1 MAQNKIFVMQME
13 LGMMANFVYLIGC
26 PETKEAAVIDP
37 AWEVD
42 TILREAEKNDLKITK
57 ALLTHTHFD
66 HCNGVGELVEKTDA
80 KVYIHK
86 EESGEIPAIKENVVS
101 TKSGDEIE
109 IGKLKVKFI
118 HTPGHTKGSQCFY
131 IGDNLVSGDTL
142 FINACGRTDLP
153 GGSPEELYYS
163 LALLK
168 KMDDKTIL
176 LPGHN
181 YGHVPH
187 ATLAEQKVEN
197 PFLVAPNLKAFL
209 RFMGH

>member
-1 MAQNKIFVMQME
+1 MAQRKIFVMQME

-26 PETKEAAVIDP
+26 AETREAAVVDP

-42 TILREAEKNDLKITK
+42 TVLREAEKNGYKITK
-57 ALLTHTHFD
+57 AFLTHTHFD
-66 HCNGVGELVEKTDA
+66 HCNGAGELVEKTDA

-86 EESGEIPAIKENVVS
+86 EEASEIPMLKENVVS
-101 TKSGDEIE
+101 TKSGDEIK
-109 IGKLKVKFI
+109 IGKLNVKFI
-118 HTPGHTKGSQCFY
+118 HTPGHTKGSQCFL
-131 IGDNLVSGDTL
+131 IDDNLVSGDTL

-153 GGSPEELYYS
+153 GGSPEELYHS

-168 KMDDKTIL
+168 KMDNKTIL

-181 YGHVPH
+181 YGHAPH
-187 ATLAEQKVEN
+187 ATLAEQKKEN

-209 RFMGH
+209 RFMGQ